1 MTAPGAGTKAARS
14 REQASSSTISLTFAH
29 FAMVGRL
36 GGIPIV
42 SLAAIV
48 TIASGRI
55 VLTVVANSA
64 GHSSRQ
70 LVQFQI
76 EATTSGVSIALAH

>member
-1 MTAPGAGTKAARS
+1 MTAPGADTK
-14 REQASSSTISLTFAH
+14 EQRAGAVSLTFAH

-64 GHSSRQ
+64 GHPSRQ

-76 EATTSGVSIALAH
+76 EAATSSVSIALAH

>member
-1 MTAPGAGTKAARS
+1 MTAPGAASHQGAES
-14 REQASSSTISLTFAH
+14 RQAPSSAVSLTFAH

-42 SLAAIV
+42 SLAAVV

-64 GHSSRQ
+64 GHPSRQ
-70 LVQFQI
+70 LVQLQI
-76 EATTSGVSIALAH
+76 EAATSSVSIALAH

>member
-1 MTAPGAGTKAARS
+1 MTAPGA
-14 REQASSSTISLTFAH
+14 STTRHSISLSLALPLTFAH

-48 TIASGRI
+48 TIPSGRI

-64 GHSSRQ
+64 GDASRQ

-76 EATTSGVSIALAH
+76 EATATGVPIALAH